1 MKKTVTWVLVADG
14 KRARILSNDGPGRG
28 LEAVPGGE
36 RSIELK
42 PTREIVSDKPGR
54 SFESAA
60 KAHHAV
66 EPKIDWHRFE
76 KTKFARGMAK
86 LLDEAG
92 AEGRFDRLVLVAPPR
107 TLGDLR
113 AAMAEAT
120 RARVQAEIDKDLTH
134 ESVHELTRHLRER
147 LRL

>member
-1 MKKTVTWVLVADG
+1 MKKTVTWILVADG

-28 LEAVPGGE
+28 LASVAGGE

-42 PTREIVSDKPGR
+42 PTREMVSDKPGR
-54 SFESAA
+54 AFESATS
-60 KAHHAV
+60 AHHAV

-76 KTKFARGMAK
+76 KTKFARGMAR

-92 AEGRFDRLVLVAPPR
+92 AKGKYDRLVLVAPPR

-113 AAMAEAT
+113 AALAEPT
-120 RARVQAEIDKDLTH
+120 RARVEAEIDKDLTH
-134 ESVHELTRHLRER
+134 ESIHELTRHLGER